1 MPVYCSSTEF
11 QRREKF
17 GKQVVKLFTTVIFGR
32 LQIKSDEMVSL
43 VTKVLWKIK
52 ALFLI
57 YKSIHIKAIIRLL
70 LDETQAYEKLKSKDS
85 MHKVYFN

>member
-1 MPVYCSSTEF
+1 
-11 QRREKF
+11 
-17 GKQVVKLFTTVIFGR
+17 
-32 LQIKSDEMVSL
+32 MVSL
-43 VTKVLWKIK
+43 VTKVLSKIK

-57 YKSIHIKAIIRLL
+57 CKSIHIKAIIRLL

>member
-1 MPVYCSSTEF
+1 
-11 QRREKF
+11 
-17 GKQVVKLFTTVIFGR
+17 
-32 LQIKSDEMVSL
+32 MVSL
-43 VTKVLWKIK
+43 VTKVLSKVK

-57 YKSIHIKAIIRLL
+57 CKSIHIKAIIRLL